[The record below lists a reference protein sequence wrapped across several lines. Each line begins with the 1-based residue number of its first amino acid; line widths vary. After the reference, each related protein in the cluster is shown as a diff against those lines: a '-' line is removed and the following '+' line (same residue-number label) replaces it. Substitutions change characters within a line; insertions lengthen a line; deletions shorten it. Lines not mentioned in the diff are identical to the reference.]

1 MLTKGTRI
9 KSTFLTKEGEYIYG
23 TIKAYQEPSGI
34 LADGYFIKFD
44 DCPTTLF
51 INRYALNELYVV
63 IEEKLDED
71 VYQVNDNGQISFI

>member
-1 MLTKGTRI
+1 MLTPGTRI
-9 KSTFLTKEGEYIYG
+9 KSNFLTEEGEYIYG
-23 TIKAYQEPSGI
+23 TIKSYQEPSGI

-44 DCPTTLF
+44 DVPTTLF